1 MFNTNAWLSSGLT
14 SNKFYSS
21 YIQGFL
27 DICGNIVLRNGGF
40 SLTNG
45 DVSMNGNLW
54 VGKNAKIIGNVS
66 MNGNLW
72 VGLDASLNRDV
83 SIRGNTI
90 ITNSIYQI
98 DGKQNMNIATDLAT
112 SFPNYGTTA
121 TGPNLTSIGEFNF
134 SLTTGGLRDSIAL
147 GYAHYQ
153 ASNPTGH
160 SNIALGG
167 YNFSALQNGT
177 QNIGIGHNVGL
188 NGIYSLN
195 TGDNNVFIGR
205 SVCSSPVIS
214 NTVAVGFLAC
224 NWTGSNSTAFG
235 GFTNTNACAEF
246 QNVTL
251 IGGGDS
257 INTGATATFNN
268 QLHLGTAIN
277 SVDISGVLNVIGAPN
292 YVYKGGAILE
302 YGTPTTFYP
311 KSRIVGFNFR
321 RTGSTAAINGNTR
334 INVGTAAFNDTIFNT
349 GEMAANGIFTAP
361 VSGFYIFH
369 WHINI
374 TFAGGVPGVTTG
386 TFAIRKNAT
395 AFNNG
400 TLLAEGRWQSG
411 ASINFNGSV
420 SATTVVKLN
429 SSETVSAYTG
439 SLNNIYTLVANTSAT
454 TGLSNCYGFLLF
466 AS

>member
-1 MFNTNAWLSSGLT
+1 
-14 SNKFYSS
+14 
-21 YIQGFL
+21 
-27 DICGNIVLRNGGF
+27 
-40 SLTNG
+40 
-45 DVSMNGNLW
+45 
-54 VGKNAKIIGNVS
+54 
-66 MNGNLW
+66 
-72 VGLDASLNRDV
+72 
-83 SIRGNTI
+83 
-90 ITNSIYQI
+90 
-98 DGKQNMNIATDLAT
+98 MNIATDLAT

-205 SVCSSPVIS
+205 YVCSSAVIS
-214 NTVAVGFLAC
+214 NTVAVGAAAG
-224 NWTGSNSTAFG
+224 NWTTNNMTAFG
-235 GFTNTNACAEF
+235 GFTNINAGAEF

-257 INTGATATFNN
+257 INTGATATSNN

-311 KSRIVGFNFR
+311 KSRIVGFSCTR
-321 RTGSTAAINGNTR
+321 ATSTQAINGNTL
-334 INVGTAAFNDTIFNT
+334 IPIGGTGYNNTHFNT
-349 GEMAANGIFTAP
+349 GSMAATGLFTAP

-369 WHINI
+369 FHITITFSGGVANI
-374 TFAGGVPGVTTG
+374 TKG
-386 TFAIRKNAT
+386 TFTIRKNAT

-400 TLLAEGRWQSG
+400 TVLAEGSWQSG

-429 SSETVSAYTG
+429 SGETVSAYTG

-454 TGLSNCYGFLLF
+454 IGLSNCYGFLLF